1 MVSIKDIAKQAGVS
15 ISTVSYALN
24 GSSKITEAT
33 TARIQEIAKELNYV
47 PNAAARSLKK
57 RETKIIGA
65 FLMANY
71 NGNFWGPLL
80 QGINDTLNNTDYE
93 LIVCNGIKS
102 HRFLPEQ
109 VIDGAVVL
117 DWSFSDE
124 ELINYANLGC
134 KLVVLDRELDHPNI
148 NRVILDNTTG
158 STLAVNYVLEKG
170 HRKLYIVTG
179 PEISYDATQRLQAVR
194 QTVKH
199 YDNIQYQ
206 EIIGDF
212 SKPSGAH
219 AAARIVQE
227 YKEPVAVFCLND
239 EMAIGMYDYL
249 SATTYQVGKHIHI
262 IGFDNIEMSQY
273 IMPNLATIDYS
284 KHKWGAVAAENLLK
298 LIANKPVS
306 NMTLDVSLIKRESAQ
321 KR

>member
-1 MVSIKDIAKQAGVS
+1 MVSIKDIAKHAGVS

-33 TARIQEIAKELNYV
+33 SARIREIAKELNYV

-65 FLMANY
+65 FLMSDY
-71 NGNFWGPLL
+71 SGNFFGPLL
-80 QGINDTLNNTDYE
+80 QGINATLNSTDYE
-93 LIVCNGIKS
+93 LIVCNGMKS

-109 VIDGAVVL
+109 VIDGAIVL

-124 ELINYANLGC
+124 ELIKYADIGC
-134 KLVVLDRELDHPNI
+134 KLVVLDRELEHQNI
-148 NRVILDNTTG
+148 NQVILDNTTG
-158 STLAVNYVLEKG
+158 SALAVHYLLEKG

-179 PEISYDATQRLQAVR
+179 PDISYDAHQRLQAVR
-194 QTVKH
+194 TAVKQCDDIH
-199 YDNIQYQ
+199 YQ
-206 EIIGDF
+206 EIKGDF
-212 SKPSGAH
+212 SKLSGAR
-219 AAARIVQE
+219 AADQIVKE

-249 SATTYQVGKHIHI
+249 STTTYQIGKHIHI

-284 KHKWGAVAAENLLK
+284 KHKWGALCAGNLVK
-298 LIANKPVS
+298 LIANEPVT
-306 NMTLDVSLIKRESAQ
+306 NETIDVSLIKRGSVQ
-321 KR
+321 